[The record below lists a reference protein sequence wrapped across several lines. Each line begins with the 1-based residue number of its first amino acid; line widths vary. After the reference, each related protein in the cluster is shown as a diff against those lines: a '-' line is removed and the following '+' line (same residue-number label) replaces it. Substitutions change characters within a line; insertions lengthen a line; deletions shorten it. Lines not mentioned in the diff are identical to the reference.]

1 MEREKAHTGEIEA
14 LVLNRGGRKPV
25 FKDLKIR
32 PTIASGRGTGILEVH
47 MNGFR
52 YIYNGKE
59 NVDVP
64 FKVVLI
70 YNYFFSS
77 RTSSITSTSHRS
89 MRS

>member
-1 MEREKAHTGEIEA
+1 M
-14 LVLNRGGRKPV
+14 

-47 MNGFR
+47 TNGFR

-64 FKVVLI
+64 FKVLTYLI
-70 YNYFFSS
+70 IVEYQTLYLPIPRIRDNCCSS
-77 RTSSITSTSHRS
+77 LSFGVSNHPRQEEDLGHIILL
-89 MRS
+89 

>member
-1 MEREKAHTGEIEA
+1 MNQIKQLQKKVKAEQQVEREKAHTGEIEA
-14 LVLNRGGRKPV
+14 LQLNRGGRKPV

-47 MNGFR
+47 TNGFR

-64 FKVVLI
+64 FKVLILDLVLE
-70 YNYFFSS
+70 Y
-77 RTSSITSTSHRS
+77 
-89 MRS
+89 